1 MVLFDWSNNTNNTD
15 LIIPLGLDVKTDG
28 SVFEEKSSL
37 KMLRFSFSSK
47 LDWTFYIISI
57 AKNAFKKLELSFVL

>member
-15 LIIPLGLDVKTDG
+15 LIITLGLDVKTDG

-57 AKNAFKKLELSFVL
+57 AKNAFKKLEL